1 MGDFLAFLTRDYYP
15 ACAHRVLRPTGGNRL
30 SMPMLIRA
38 RAEHELDTRAYDT
51 HGTNPHLV
59 EVSGVRC
66 RDLGRL
72 FDARGKR
79 LLDAR
84 RAAKAADAERRARAQ
99 AYRDAVRAGTI
110 SAFSSSSDSEPETEI
125 RTTQPECDARANSI
139 GKAA

>member
-1 MGDFLAFLTRDYYP
+1 
-15 ACAHRVLRPTGGNRL
+15 
-30 SMPMLIRA
+30 MPMLIRA

-79 LLDAR
+79 LLEAERDA
-84 RAAKAADAERRARAQ
+84 AAAAAEKEEERKRRARE
-99 AYRDAVRAGTI
+99 YREALKAGKAL
-110 SAFSSSSDSEPETEI
+110 SDSSDE
-125 RTTQPECDARANSI
+125 D
-139 GKAA
+139 

>member
-1 MGDFLAFLTRDYYP
+1 MAGASELDLEVHVGDFLAFLTRDYFP
-15 ACAHRVLRPTGGNRL
+15 ACAHRVLRPTGGRNRL

-38 RAEHELDTRAYDT
+38 RAEHELDTRAYDAE
-51 HGTNPHLV
+51 GANPHLV

-84 RAAKAADAERRARAQ
+84 RAAEAADAERRARAQ

-110 SAFSSSSDSEPETEI
+110 SAFSSSESDGTDE
-125 RTTQPECDARANSI
+125 
-139 GKAA
+139 